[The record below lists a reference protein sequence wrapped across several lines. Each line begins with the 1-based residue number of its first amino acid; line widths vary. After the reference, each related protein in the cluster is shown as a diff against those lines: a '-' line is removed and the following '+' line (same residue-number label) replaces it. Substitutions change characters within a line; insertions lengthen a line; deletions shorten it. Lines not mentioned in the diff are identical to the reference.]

1 MPPLVWSFDVK
12 VLKPTSG
19 EIIISL
25 NSEQTSALKEGR
37 YVYDVILIST
47 QDNKIYRVVEG
58 MALVNPG
65 VTNMQSDVIKPSQ
78 PPVAIGTK
86 PPADP
91 VPGDLWWNSS
101 DGRMYVFYTDEDSS
115 QWVQATPTSQDTER
129 T

>member
-1 MPPLVWSFDVK
+1 MLKYSNPLVV
-12 VLKPTSG
+12 
-19 EIIISL
+19 EITISL
-25 NSEQTSALKEGR
+25 NSEQATALKEGR
-37 YVYDVILIST
+37 YVYDVILISK

-65 VTNMQSDVIKPSQ
+65 VTDMQSGVIKPSQ

-101 DGRMYVFYTDEDSS
+101 DGRMYIYYTDQDSS
-115 QWVQATPTSQDTER
+115 QWVQATPTSEDTER
-129 T
+129 S